1 MKTQRQLSRLTLC
14 VLLEATLSVQAN
26 MSESHNGQSQIQ
38 CAQSK
43 PKGKATGERI
53 PGYKYQLI
61 VEAAGREKPV
71 ARIARQSGVDRATA
85 TAIIQRE
92 SRTIQQRK
100 QELLDQSL
108 RIARRAA
115 NEIEAK
121 INDRASLSALVPV
134 FGVAVDKVN
143 LLSAADPLSGVQ
155 QHLHLHLQPNDVTSN
170 FNKLLDRLEA
180 KARALPPS
188 PPPALTDERK
198 DSEQRE
204 SPRA

>member
-1 MKTQRQLSRLTLC
+1 MSHVGLYVHLS
-14 VLLEATLSVQAN
+14 

-61 VEAAGREKPV
+61 VEAAGREEPV
-71 ARIARQSGVDRATA
+71 ARIARQVDVDRATA

-115 NEIEAK
+115 NEIERK
-121 INDRASLSALVPV
+121 INDKATLNQLVPV
-134 FGVAVDKVN
+134 YGCSIDKIAALSPPDLNLQQNLHVHLESRDVAGEFN
-143 LLSAADPLSGVQ
+143 SLLYS
-155 QHLHLHLQPNDVTSN
+155 LQ
-170 FNKLLDRLEA
+170 E
-180 KARALPPS
+180 KARALKASQPA
-188 PPPALTDERK
+188 PALTDQST
-198 DSEQRE
+198 DTSATLE
-204 SPRA
+204 SPPQA

>member
-1 MKTQRQLSRLTLC
+1 
-14 VLLEATLSVQAN
+14 
-26 MSESHNGQSQIQ
+26 MSESYNGQSQIH

-61 VEAAGREKPV
+61 VEAAGREEPV
-71 ARIARQSGVDRATA
+71 ARIARQVGVDRATA

-115 NEIEAK
+115 NQIEAK
-121 INDRASLSALVPV
+121 INDKASLSQLVPV
-134 FGVAVDKVN
+134 YGCAVDKVAA
-143 LLSAADPLSGVQ
+143 LSSQDPLSGVQ

-170 FNKLLDRLEA
+170 FNNLLRSLEE

-204 SPRA
+204 SLRE

>member
-1 MKTQRQLSRLTLC
+1 
-14 VLLEATLSVQAN
+14 
-26 MSESHNGQSQIQ
+26 MSESHKGQSQIQ

-61 VEAAGREKPV
+61 VEAAGREEPV
-71 ARIARQSGVDRATA
+71 ARIARQVGVDRATA

-115 NEIEAK
+115 NEIERK
-121 INDRASLSALVPV
+121 INDKATLNLSVILVARSLSPGVRGREEKRAQKLRRPV
-134 FGVAVDKVN
+134 LLELSPGVNARGSCIHSRRELEPLRHLN
-143 LLSAADPLSGVQ
+143 LLPRSQTRAQTP
-155 QHLHLHLQPNDVTSN
+155 SN
-170 FNKLLDRLEA
+170 QNH
-180 KARALPPS
+180 
-188 PPPALTDERK
+188 
-198 DSEQRE
+198 
-204 SPRA
+204 

>member
-1 MKTQRQLSRLTLC
+1 
-14 VLLEATLSVQAN
+14 
-26 MSESHNGQSQIQ
+26 MSDSHNGQSQIR

-53 PGYKYQLI
+53 PGFKYQLI
-61 VEAAGREKPV
+61 VEAAGREEPV
-71 ARIARQSGVDRATA
+71 ARIARQVGVDRATA

-115 NEIEAK
+115 NAIERSITDKAP
-121 INDRASLSALVPV
+121 LSALVPV

-143 LLSAADPLSGVQ
+143 LLSAADPIASVQ
-155 QHLHLHLQPNDVTSN
+155 QHLDLHLQRNDVTGN
-170 FNKLLDRLEA
+170 FDRLLASLEE
-180 KARALPPS
+180 KVRALPPPVNPS
-188 PPPALTDERK
+188 VSGDGKVSADGPPPALTDKRT
-198 DSEQRE
+198 DTEQRE
-204 SPRA
+204 SPVA

>member
-1 MKTQRQLSRLTLC
+1 DS
-14 VLLEATLSVQAN
+14 
-26 MSESHNGQSQIQ
+26 
-38 CAQSK
+38 
-43 PKGKATGERI
+43 
-53 PGYKYQLI
+53 
-61 VEAAGREKPV
+61 
-71 ARIARQSGVDRATA
+71 ATA

-121 INDRASLSALVPV
+121 INDKASLSALVPV

-170 FNKLLDRLEA
+170 FNQLLARLEE

-198 DSEQRE
+198 DTEQPSNQPSNLTPGAYRRT
-204 SPRA
+204 SHRAHRF

>member
-1 MKTQRQLSRLTLC
+1 
-14 VLLEATLSVQAN
+14 

-38 CAQSK
+38 RAQSK

-61 VEAAGREKPV
+61 VEAAGREEPV
-71 ARIARQSGVDRATA
+71 ARIARQVGVDRATA

-115 NEIEAK
+115 NEIERK
-121 INDRASLSALVPV
+121 INDKATLNQLVPV
-134 FGVAVDKVN
+134 YGCSIDKIAA
-143 LLSAADPLSGVQ
+143 LSSHDPIPSH
-155 QHLHLHLQPNDVTSN
+155 HLHLHLQAQDIAGT
-170 FNKLLDRLEA
+170 FNSFLHSLQA
-180 KARALPPS
+180 KARAIRDAEALSQAS
-188 PPPALTDERK
+188 PPVLADERT
-198 DSEQRE
+198 DTEQRE
-204 SPRA
+204 SPVA